1 MITEDTIEQMLAS
14 DNPDARAMGERLRE
28 QAALRARLENE
39 YRAKGDWTGLLS
51 LADSQHRAAF
61 LVEALDAT
69 PDRLG
74 KQELLTDW
82 FSICDALLPQREA
95 LRAHL
100 EQTNFFTDEAGAKL
114 MPDAFQPVTVY
125 RGAWHDDEVWSAL
138 SWTQD
143 RDIAERFARGLT
155 GPRARL
161 VLGIYREDATPT
173 IFRGY
178 AESGYAFFNDRDE
191 REVVAKRVI
200 DIEPIAELVEA

>member
-14 DNPDARAMGERLRE
+14 DNPEARAMGERFRE
-28 QAALRARLENE
+28 QAALRARLENQ
-39 YRAKGDWTGLLS
+39 YREAGDWGALLS

-74 KQELLTDW
+74 KQELLAHW

-100 EQTNFFTDEAGAKL
+100 EQTNFFTDEDGAKL

-138 SWTQD
+138 SWTTD
-143 RDIAERFARGLT
+143 RAVAERFARGLT
-155 GPRARL
+155 GIRSRL
-161 VLGIYREDATPT
+161 ILGMYREDATPT

-178 AESGYAFFNDRDE
+178 ARDAYAFFNGRSE
-191 REVVAKRVI
+191 HEVVAKRVI
-200 DIEPIAELVEA
+200 DIEPIAELVAA